1 MVWLYREPAPEWYS
15 RGDAMNILA
24 PSLLAAD
31 FARLGEQMRMID
43 QAGAQYFHYDVM
55 DGQFV
60 PNISM
65 GLPVLQS
72 IRKVTGKK
80 LDVHLMI
87 QHPERYISD
96 FSDAGADILTVHA
109 EACTHLDQVV
119 RDIKREGILA
129 GVALNPSTPLSVL
142 DYILPEVDMVLIMT
156 VNPGY
161 GGQKMIPYTLDKIRE
176 LRGIVQRRGLS
187 TDIEVDGGV
196 KIDNVDQFLNAGANV
211 IVSGSGIFKGDLAGN
226 VEAFLE
232 KMENK

>member
-1 MVWLYREPAPEWYS
+1 
-15 RGDAMNILA
+15 MNYLA

-31 FARLGEQMRMID
+31 FARLGEQMRIID

-65 GLPVLQS
+65 GFPVLQS
-72 IRKVTGKK
+72 IRKVTQKK

-87 QHPERYISD
+87 EHPERYISD
-96 FSDAGADILTVHA
+96 FSDAGADIITVHA
-109 EACTHLDQVV
+109 EACTHLDQIVG
-119 RDIKREGILA
+119 DIKREGLMA
-129 GVALNPSTPLSVL
+129 SVALNPSTPLSVL
-142 DYILPEVDMVLIMT
+142 DYILPEVDMVLVMT

-196 KIDNVDQFLNAGANV
+196 KIDNVDQFLAAGANV
-211 IVSGSGIFKGDLAGN
+211 IVAGSGIFKGDLAGN
-226 VEAFLE
+226 VVAFLA
-232 KMENK
+232 KMKPFGQ

>member
-1 MVWLYREPAPEWYS
+1 
-15 RGDAMNILA
+15 MNYLA

-31 FARLGEQMRMID
+31 FARLGEQMRIID

-72 IRKVTGKK
+72 IRKVTKK
-80 LDVHLMI
+80 TLDVHLMI
-87 QHPERYISD
+87 EHPERYISD
-96 FSDAGADILTVHA
+96 FSDAGADIITVHA
-109 EACTHLDQVV
+109 EACTHLDQIIG
-119 RDIKREGILA
+119 DIKREGLMA

-156 VNPGY
+156 VIRGPRGPTL
-161 GGQKMIPYTLDKIRE
+161 IPYTLDKIRE

-196 KIDNVDQFLNAGANV
+196 KIDNVDQFLAAGANV
-211 IVSGSGIFKGDLAGN
+211 IVAGSGVFKGDLAGN
-226 VEAFLE
+226 VEAFLSV
-232 KMENK
+232 MG

>member
-1 MVWLYREPAPEWYS
+1 
-15 RGDAMNILA
+15 MNYLA

-31 FARLGEQMRMID
+31 FTRLGEQMRIID

-60 PNISM
+60 PNLSM

-72 IRKVTGKK
+72 IRKITKKK

-87 QHPERYISD
+87 EHPERYISD
-96 FSDAGADILTVHA
+96 FSDAGADIITVHA
-109 EACTHLDQVV
+109 EACTHLDQIVG
-119 RDIKREGILA
+119 DIKREGLMA
-129 GVALNPSTPLSVL
+129 GVALNPATSLSVL
-142 DYILPEVDMVLIMT
+142 DYILPEVDVVLVMT

-187 TDIEVDGGV
+187 TNIEVDGGV
-196 KIDNVDQFLNAGANV
+196 KIENVDQFLAAGANV
-211 IVSGSGIFKGDLAGN
+211 IVAGSGVFKGDLAGN

-232 KMENK
+232 KLN

>member
-1 MVWLYREPAPEWYS
+1 
-15 RGDAMNILA
+15 MNILA

-43 QAGAQYFHYDVM
+43 QAGAHYFHYDVM

-72 IRKVTGKK
+72 IRKVTKKK

-87 QHPERYISD
+87 QNPERYISD

-109 EACTHLDQVV
+109 ETCTHLDQVV

-142 DYILPEVDMVLIMT
+142 DYVLPEVDMVLIMT

-176 LRGIVQRRGLS
+176 LRGIIQRRGLS
-187 TDIEVDGGV
+187 TDIEADGGV

-232 KMENK
+232 KMGQSNQIN

>member
-1 MVWLYREPAPEWYS
+1 
-15 RGDAMNILA
+15 MNILA

-72 IRKVTGKK
+72 IRKVTKKK

-87 QHPERYISD
+87 QNPERYISD

-109 EACTHLDQVV
+109 ETCTHLDQVV

-142 DYILPEVDMVLIMT
+142 DYVLPEVDMVLIMT

-176 LRGIVQRRGLS
+176 LRGIIQRRGLS
-187 TDIEVDGGV
+187 TDIEADGGV

-232 KMENK
+232 KMGQIH

>member
-1 MVWLYREPAPEWYS
+1 
-15 RGDAMNILA
+15 MNYLS

-31 FARLGEQMRMID
+31 FARLGEQMRIID

-55 DGQFV
+55 DGAFV

-65 GLPVLQS
+65 GLPVLAS
-72 IRKVTGKK
+72 IRKVTKKK

-87 QHPERYISD
+87 EQPQRYISD
-96 FSDAGADILTVHA
+96 FSDAGADIITVHA
-109 EACTHLDQVV
+109 EACTHLDQTV
-119 RDIKREGILA
+119 RDIRREGAMA
-129 GVALNPSTPLSVL
+129 GVALNPATPLSVL
-142 DYILPEVDMVLIMT
+142 DYILPEVDMVLLMT

-161 GGQKMIPYTLDKIRE
+161 GGQKMIQYTLDKIRE

-196 KIDNVDQFLNAGANV
+196 KLENVEQFLSAGANV
-211 IVSGSGIFKGDLAGN
+211 IVAGSGVFQGDLAGN

-232 KMENK
+232 RM

>member
-1 MVWLYREPAPEWYS
+1 
-15 RGDAMNILA
+15 MNYLA

-31 FARLGEQMRMID
+31 FARLGEQMRIID

-72 IRKVTGKK
+72 IRKVTKKK

-87 QHPERYISD
+87 EHPERYISD
-96 FSDAGADILTVHA
+96 FSDAGADIITVHA
-109 EACTHLDQVV
+109 EACTHLDQIVG
-119 RDIKREGILA
+119 DIKREGLMA
-129 GVALNPSTPLSVL
+129 GVALNPATSLSVL

-196 KIDNVDQFLNAGANV
+196 KIDNVDQFLAAGANV
-211 IVSGSGIFKGDLAGN
+211 IVAGSGIFKGDLAGN

-232 KMENK
+232 KLN

>member
-1 MVWLYREPAPEWYS
+1 
-15 RGDAMNILA
+15 MNILA

-43 QAGAQYFHYDVM
+43 QAGAHYFHYDVM

-72 IRKVTGKK
+72 IRKVTKKK

-87 QHPERYISD
+87 RNPERYISD

-109 EACTHLDQVV
+109 ETCTHLDQVV

-129 GVALNPSTPLSVL
+129 GVALNPSTPLNVL
-142 DYILPEVDMVLIMT
+142 DYVLPEVDMVLIMT

-161 GGQKMIPYTLDKIRE
+161 GGQKMIPYTLDKVRE
-176 LRGIVQRRGLS
+176 LRGIIQRRGLS

-226 VEAFLE
+226 VETFLE
-232 KMENK
+232 KMGQIH

>member
-1 MVWLYREPAPEWYS
+1 
-15 RGDAMNILA
+15 MNILA

-43 QAGAQYFHYDVM
+43 QAGAHYFHYDVM

-72 IRKVTGKK
+72 IRKVTKKK

-87 QHPERYISD
+87 RNPERYISD

-109 EACTHLDQVV
+109 ETCTHLDQVV

-142 DYILPEVDMVLIMT
+142 DYVLPEVDMVLIMT

-161 GGQKMIPYTLDKIRE
+161 GGQKMIPYTLDKVRE
-176 LRGIVQRRGLS
+176 LRGIIQRRGLS

-232 KMENK
+232 KMGQSNQIN

>member
-1 MVWLYREPAPEWYS
+1 
-15 RGDAMNILA
+15 MNILA

-43 QAGAQYFHYDVM
+43 QAGAHYFHYDVM

-72 IRKVTGKK
+72 IRKVTKKK

-87 QHPERYISD
+87 QNPERYISD

-109 EACTHLDQVV
+109 ETCTHLDQVV

-142 DYILPEVDMVLIMT
+142 DYVLPEVDMVLIMT

-176 LRGIVQRRGLS
+176 LRAIIQRRGLS

-196 KIDNVDQFLNAGANV
+196 KPSNIAEVVNAGANV
-211 IVSGSGIFKGDLAGN
+211 IVAGSAIFNAGN
-226 VEAFLE
+226 IDEAVKSLR
-232 KMENK
+232 ENASK

>member
-1 MVWLYREPAPEWYS
+1 
-15 RGDAMNILA
+15 MNYLS

-31 FARLGEQMRMID
+31 FTRLGEQMRIID

-72 IRKVTGKK
+72 IRKVTKKK

-87 QHPERYISD
+87 EHPERYISD
-96 FSDAGADILTVHA
+96 FSDAGADIITVHA
-109 EACTHLDQVV
+109 EACTHLDQIVG
-119 RDIKREGILA
+119 DIKREGLMA
-129 GVALNPSTPLSVL
+129 GVALNPSTPLNVL
-142 DYILPEVDMVLIMT
+142 DYILPEVDMVLVMT

-196 KIDNVDQFLNAGANV
+196 KIDNVDRFLAAGANV
-211 IVSGSGIFKGDLAGN
+211 IVAGSGIFKGDLAGN

-232 KMENK
+232 KLGLV

>member
-1 MVWLYREPAPEWYS
+1 
-15 RGDAMNILA
+15 MNYLA

-31 FARLGEQMRMID
+31 FARLGEQMRIID

-60 PNISM
+60 PNLSM
-65 GLPVLQS
+65 GLPVLES
-72 IRKVTGKK
+72 IRKVTKKK

-87 QHPERYISD
+87 EHPERYVSD
-96 FSDAGADILTVHA
+96 FSDAGADIITVHA
-109 EACTHLDQVV
+109 EASTHLDQIV
-119 RDIKREGILA
+119 RDIKREGVMA
-129 GVALNPSTPLSVL
+129 GVALNPATPLSVL

-161 GGQKMIPYTLDKIRE
+161 GGQKMISYTLDKIRE
-176 LRGIVQRRGLS
+176 LRGIITRRGLS

-196 KIDNVDQFLNAGANV
+196 KIDNVDQFLAAGANV

-232 KMENK
+232 KM

>member
-1 MVWLYREPAPEWYS
+1 
-15 RGDAMNILA
+15 MNILA

-43 QAGAQYFHYDVM
+43 QAGAQYFHIDVM

-60 PNISM
+60 PNITM

-72 IRKVTGKK
+72 IRKVTKKK

-87 QHPERYISD
+87 EHPERYISD

-119 RDIKREGILA
+119 RDIKREGVLA
-129 GVALNPSTPLSVL
+129 GVALNPATPLDVL
-142 DYILPEVDMVLIMT
+142 DYILPEVDMVLVMT
-156 VNPGY
+156 VNPGF
-161 GGQKMIPYTLDKIRE
+161 GGQKTIPYTLDKIRE
-176 LRGIVQRRGLS
+176 LRAIIQRRGLS

-211 IVSGSGIFKGDLAGN
+211 IVSGSGIFQGDLAGN

-232 KMENK
+232 KMNELD

>member
-1 MVWLYREPAPEWYS
+1 
-15 RGDAMNILA
+15 MNYLA

-31 FARLGEQMRMID
+31 FTRLGEQMRIID

-72 IRKVTGKK
+72 IRKVTKKK

-87 QHPERYISD
+87 EHPERYISD
-96 FSDAGADILTVHA
+96 FSDAGADIITVHA
-109 EACTHLDQVV
+109 EVCAHLDQIVG
-119 RDIKREGILA
+119 DIKREGLMA
-129 GVALNPSTPLSVL
+129 GVALNPSTPLNVL
-142 DYILPEVDMVLIMT
+142 DYILPEVDMVLVMT

-196 KIDNVDQFLNAGANV
+196 KIDNVDQFLAAGANV
-211 IVSGSGIFKGDLAGN
+211 IVAGSGIYKGDLAGN
-226 VEAFLE
+226 VEAFLSR
-232 KMENK
+232 MG

>member
-1 MVWLYREPAPEWYS
+1 
-15 RGDAMNILA
+15 MNCLA

-31 FARLGEQMRMID
+31 FARLGEQMRIID

-72 IRKVTGKK
+72 IRKVTKKK

-87 QHPERYISD
+87 EHPERYISD
-96 FSDAGADILTVHA
+96 FSDVGADIITVHA

-119 RDIKREGILA
+119 GDIKREGLMA
-129 GVALNPSTPLSVL
+129 GVALNPSTPLNVL
-142 DYILPEVDMVLIMT
+142 DYILPEVDMVLVMT

-196 KIDNVDQFLNAGANV
+196 KIDNVDQFLAAGANV
-211 IVSGSGIFKGDLAGN
+211 IVAGSGIFKGDLAGN
-226 VEAFLE
+226 VEAFLA
-232 KMENK
+232 KMKPFGQ

>member
-1 MVWLYREPAPEWYS
+1 
-15 RGDAMNILA
+15 
-24 PSLLAAD
+24 
-31 FARLGEQMRMID
+31 MRIID

-72 IRKVTGKK
+72 IRKVTKKK

-87 QHPERYISD
+87 EHPERYISD
-96 FSDAGADILTVHA
+96 FSDAGADIITVHA
-109 EACTHLDQVV
+109 ESCTHLDQIVG
-119 RDIKREGILA
+119 DIKREGLMA
-129 GVALNPSTPLSVL
+129 GVALNPSTPLNVL
-142 DYILPEVDMVLIMT
+142 DYILPEVDMVLVMT

-196 KIDNVDQFLNAGANV
+196 KIDNVDQFLAAGANV
-211 IVSGSGIFKGDLAGN
+211 IVAGSGIFKGDLAGN

-232 KMENK
+232 KLGSV

>member
-1 MVWLYREPAPEWYS
+1 
-15 RGDAMNILA
+15 MNILA

-43 QAGAQYFHYDVM
+43 QAGAQYFHIDVM

-60 PNISM
+60 PNITM

-72 IRKVTGKK
+72 IRKVTKKK

-87 QHPERYISD
+87 EHPERYISD

-109 EACTHLDQVV
+109 EACTHLDQAV
-119 RDIKREGILA
+119 RDIKREGVLA
-129 GVALNPSTPLSVL
+129 GVALNPSTPLDVL
-142 DYILPEVDMVLIMT
+142 DYILPEVDMVLVMT
-156 VNPGY
+156 VNPGF

-176 LRGIVQRRGLS
+176 LRAIIQRRGLS

-211 IVSGSGIFKGDLAGN
+211 IVSGSGIFQGDLAGN

-232 KMENK
+232 KMNELD

>member
-1 MVWLYREPAPEWYS
+1 
-15 RGDAMNILA
+15 MNILS

-31 FARLGEQMRMID
+31 FARLGEQMRMVD

-55 DGQFV
+55 DGRFV

-72 IRKVTGKK
+72 IRKVTKKK

-87 QHPERYISD
+87 EEPERYISD
-96 FSDAGADILTVHA
+96 FSDAGADIITVHA
-109 EACTHLDQVV
+109 ETCRHLDQVV
-119 RDIKREGILA
+119 RDIRREGVLA
-129 GVALNPSTPLSVL
+129 GVALNPATPLSVL
-142 DYILPEVDMVLIMT
+142 DYVLPEVDMVLIMT

-176 LRGIVQRRGLS
+176 LRGIIQRRGLS

-196 KIDNVDQFLNAGANV
+196 KIDNVSDFLAAGANV
-211 IVSGSGIFKGDLAGN
+211 IVAGSGIFKGDLAGN

-232 KMENK
+232 KMNA